1 MPSFRFYRFF
11 ENRML
16 RTTLN
21 SIVILLIF
29 PTYVVVMLNLIDYKP
44 KIDGEISKFFYEKL
58 EGKSGIE
65 KEVIEALRDF
75 TLRGGKRMRPVFM
88 IMGYLLNGDNTEEV
102 LKASILLELMQS
114 YMLIHD
120 DIIDESDL
128 RRGFPTLHKVFSFN
142 EQINIGLAIIAADL
156 ANAYCH
162 EILLKANFP
171 SDNIRNALFEME
183 KVYEMTGMGQ
193 VNDMTLPF
201 TKKVSLEL
209 VTKVHK
215 LKTAEYTVNGPMKI
229 GASLSGYQNVTLIE
243 KYAIPLGV
251 AFQIQDDILG
261 LFGDEQTLGKPVK
274 SDVQEGK
281 ITHLVMFSKQNTS
294 KIEQMFIDSVLGKKD
309 IKDEEFEQFKELIQ
323 SSGALEKAQEL
334 KKSYYNEA
342 ISNIPLLTEES
353 DLRDEL
359 KFLADKMVSRNA

>member
-1 MPSFRFYRFF
+1 MEFYKSF
-11 ENRML
+11 ESQML
-16 RTTLN
+16 EETL
-21 SIVILLIF
+21 SSFAILLIF
-29 PTYVVVMLNLIDYKP
+29 SIYTVVMLNLLGYKP
-44 KIDGEISKFFYEKL
+44 RIDDELSRFFYEKL

-75 TLRGGKRMRPVFM
+75 TLRGGKRMRPIFM
-88 IMGYLLNGDNTEEV
+88 IMGYLLNGDNTKEV

-128 RRGFPTLHKVFSFN
+128 RRGFPTLQKNFRFN

-171 SDNIRNALFEME
+171 FNNIRNALLEME
-183 KVYEMTGMGQ
+183 KAYEMTGIGQ
-193 VNDMTLPF
+193 LNDMTLLF
-201 TKKVSLEL
+201 TEKVTIDL

-215 LKTAEYTVNGPMKI
+215 LKTAEYTVNGSMKI
-229 GASLSGYQNVTLIE
+229 GASLSGYQNMASIE
-243 KYAIPLGV
+243 KYAIPLGI
-251 AFQIQDDILG
+251 AFQIQNDILS
-261 LFGDEQTLGKPVK
+261 LFGDEQTLGKSVK

-281 ITHLVMFSKQNTS
+281 ITHLIMFSKQNTS

-309 IKDEEFEQFKELIQ
+309 LTDEEFEQFKELIQ

-334 KKSYYNEA
+334 KNRTKIKQYLIFPS
-342 ISNIPLLTEES
+342 
-353 DLRDEL
+353 
-359 KFLADKMVSRNA
+359 